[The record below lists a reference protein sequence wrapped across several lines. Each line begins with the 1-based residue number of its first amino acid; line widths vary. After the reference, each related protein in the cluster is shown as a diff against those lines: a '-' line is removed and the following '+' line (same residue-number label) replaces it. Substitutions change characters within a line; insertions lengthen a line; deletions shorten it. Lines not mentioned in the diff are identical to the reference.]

1 MHWDFNVILGKR
13 KTPGAIHGLNQ
24 SKLWIAPG
32 VFYFPRIIKT
42 PNNKILISLLAI
54 NENTEK
60 ENFPRVVWE
69 KLGTLEKGFF
79 PQNDK
84 KCLGICN

>member
-1 MHWDFNVILGKR
+1 MNSTRSPWGKK
-13 KTPGAIHGLNQ
+13 KTPSCISPGA
-24 SKLWIAPG
+24 
-32 VFYFPRIIKT
+32 FYFPRIIKT

-54 NENTEK
+54 NENTEN